1 MDTEGRAPEG
11 AAATE
16 ASASVADDI
25 HAELG
30 IPSGELGAV
39 VLVDRALLIQQE
51 IDELAA
57 VRNDSNKQKK
67 AATKAYR
74 NLEKTRKRLKK
85 KSSALSTK
93 DLVDV
98 LAIRVNNEKVKREA
112 DLAKRRPQQL
122 QQQPTA

>member
-1 MDTEGRAPEG
+1 M
-11 AAATE
+11 
-16 ASASVADDI
+16 ADDI

-57 VRNDSNKQKK
+57 VRNDLNKQKN

-85 KSSALSTK
+85 KAQRFRRKTLLTSWRSASTT
-93 DLVDV
+93 
-98 LAIRVNNEKVKREA
+98 
-112 DLAKRRPQQL
+112 RR
-122 QQQPTA
+122 